1 MLWNSSCHL
10 WPDTQNF
17 FKWSFSWQIDVISA
31 RYTLG
36 QKSDFCP
43 KIQFEENIWI
53 FALKYAHKFQVFDFK
68 IAQKLHKKHFY
79 FNWNNGQK
87 FAIFAIVRYTV
98 IQFLENR
105 RKKPR
110 MQFCSNNITSF
121 FSHMRNTTI
130 ANLLLQPPGNIASW
144 NICIYILE
152 VSQIAIVF
160 QFES

>member
-1 MLWNSSCHL
+1 MHVKVRFLSKNSIWRKHL
-10 WPDTQNF
+10 NF
-17 FKWSFSWQIDVISA
+17 RA
-31 RYTLG
+31 
-36 QKSDFCP
+36 
-43 KIQFEENIWI
+43 KIRLLKI
-53 FALKYAHKFQVFDFK
+53 FAHKFQVFDFK
-68 IAQKLHKKHFY
+68 IAQKLHFY
-79 FNWNNGQK
+79 FNWNNGHK
-87 FAIFAIVRYTV
+87 FAIFASVRYTV
-98 IQFLENR
+98 IQFLKNR